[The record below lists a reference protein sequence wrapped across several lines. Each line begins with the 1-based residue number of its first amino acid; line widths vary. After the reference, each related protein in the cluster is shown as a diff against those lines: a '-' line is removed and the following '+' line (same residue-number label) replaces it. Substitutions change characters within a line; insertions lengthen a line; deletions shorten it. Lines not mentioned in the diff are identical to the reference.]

1 MSLSSHRRINL
12 FDRQKHR
19 ERRAEEIRKTEEFN
33 RKRKEVQFEKGDTAA
48 LIIAALVTILPVAII
63 TILVIWFLS
72 TLMFR

>member
-1 MSLSSHRRINL
+1 M

>member
-1 MSLSSHRRINL
+1 M

-33 RKRKEVQFEKGDTAA
+33 RKRKEVQFEKGDTVA